1 MILNEREDLDTWLDF
16 ASLCLNGGNVAL
28 AERVLQMSQRLSSTY
43 QFTPRPAAG
52 PSNEEMD
59 RRIKL
64 AVLKHQWAV
73 GSKSDALIGLESL
86 IRDSWS
92 LPSISSTS
100 TIGSYWQPTRSLFS
114 SIGSQVNTTD
124 SGMNSRPNAFDPFG
138 NINKLAPLSM
148 SVGNFGSSL
157 TSLNEPPAFNS
168 GGIAPTPMAPS
179 SITPGLS
186 SGKDA
191 SIHLESLL
199 LFGEWKVSILG
210 PEEHVD
216 QVTRREVLA
225 MYRTATTV
233 DLQSYQAW
241 HQWGLSNIRAIEE
254 ARESQQTPGQNGS
267 RTPTKPINL
276 VRTNSNLG
284 NKGGRFGSTG
294 NHAYLGQEVLVPLAV
309 NAIDG
314 LMKALSLGTKRW
326 SSTVTEDMLN
336 IMLLWFRYGHINEV
350 ADALEQRLSMVHLDT
365 WLGVLPQLIAR
376 IDHPGKR
383 ARELLHS
390 LLARLG
396 EKHAQALVY
405 PLSGKIIILIVVI
418 YIVVRHSFTFNIY
431 C

>member
-28 AERVLQMSQRLSSTY
+28 AERVLQMTQRFSSTY
-43 QFTPRPAAG
+43 QFSHRSASG
-52 PSNEEMD
+52 SSNEEMD
-59 RRIKL
+59 RRIRL

-73 GSKSDALIGLESL
+73 GSKRDALNGLETL

-92 LPSISSTS
+92 LPSTTTGALLQSPRSSFAPIGLPISPSDV
-100 TIGSYWQPTRSLFS
+100 G
-114 SIGSQVNTTD
+114 VNP
-124 SGMNSRPNAFDPFG
+124 RPGGLDPFG
-138 NINKLAPLSM
+138 NAMPSSLPLPISP
-148 SVGNFGSSL
+148 GNFGSTNSL
-157 TSLNEPPAFNS
+157 TEPSIFSSAAAAVS
-168 GGIAPTPMAPS
+168 APPVA
-179 SITPGLS
+179 S

-191 SIHLESLL
+191 AVHLESLL
-199 LFGEWKVSILG
+199 LLGEWKVSIMG

-216 QVTRREVLA
+216 QLTRREVLA

-233 DLQSYQAW
+233 DPQSYQAW

-254 ARESQQTPGQNGS
+254 AKEVQQTTGNNGS

-276 VRTNSNLG
+276 VRSGSNVASKAL
-284 NKGGRFGSTG
+284 RRGSVG
-294 NHAYLGQEVLVPLAV
+294 SPYLGQEVLVPLAV

-336 IMLLWFRYGHINEV
+336 IMMLWFRYGHVNEV

-390 LLARLG
+390 LLSRLG

-405 PLSGKIIILIVVI
+405 PLSGIRY
-418 YIVVRHSFTFNIY
+418 YIF
-431 C
+431 

>member
-28 AERVLQMSQRLSSTY
+28 AERVLQMPQRLSSSS
-43 QFTPRPAAG
+43 QFTHRSASG
-52 PSNEEMD
+52 SSNEEMD
-59 RRIKL
+59 RRIRL
-64 AVLKHQWAV
+64 AMLKHQWAV
-73 GSKSDALIGLESL
+73 GSKSDALSGLQTL
-86 IRDSWS
+86 IRDAWTLPGISAGSVSGSSWQSSRSPFSNVGLS
-92 LPSISSTS
+92 LSPESA
-100 TIGSYWQPTRSLFS
+100 Q
-114 SIGSQVNTTD
+114 NA
-124 SGMNSRPNAFDPFG
+124 RPNSVLDPFG
-138 NINKLAPLSM
+138 NINKFAPLNI
-148 SVGNFGSSL
+148 SVGNFGSNSNIGSTNESL
-157 TSLNEPPAFNS
+157 HFGS
-168 GGIAPTPMAPS
+168 GVASAPVQAAP
-179 SITPGLS
+179 ILS

-191 SIHLESLL
+191 TVHLESLL
-199 LFGEWKVSILG
+199 LLGEWKVSIMG
-210 PEEHVD
+210 PNDHVD

-233 DLQSYQAW
+233 DPQSYQAW

-254 ARESQQTPGQNGS
+254 ARESQQIPGQNGS

-276 VRTNSNLG
+276 VRSSSNVNNSKASRRGSAAG
-284 NKGGRFGSTG
+284 NF
-294 NHAYLGQEVLVPLAV
+294 YLGQEVLVPLAV

-336 IMLLWFRYGHINEV
+336 IMMLWFRYGHVTEV

-405 PLSGKIIILIVVI
+405 PLSGMYDCMIL
-418 YIVVRHSFTFNIY
+418 
-431 C
+431 